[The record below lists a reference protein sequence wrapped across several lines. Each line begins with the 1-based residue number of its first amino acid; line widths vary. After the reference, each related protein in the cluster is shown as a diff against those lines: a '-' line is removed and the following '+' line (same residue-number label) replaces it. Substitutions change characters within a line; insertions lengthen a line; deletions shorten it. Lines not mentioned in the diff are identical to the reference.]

1 MLKHSRSCM
10 NKFQVSALARE
21 AKEMQGVRAKK
32 EEKPAEGMIWV
43 TYTLKRIH
51 PPPADIDRDDFYKL
65 FS

>member
-1 MLKHSRSCM
+1 M

-43 TYTLKRIH
+43 MITIEMNLLSNTSTLHSLTLARWFFT
-51 PPPADIDRDDFYKL
+51 FYKPV
-65 FS
+65 S